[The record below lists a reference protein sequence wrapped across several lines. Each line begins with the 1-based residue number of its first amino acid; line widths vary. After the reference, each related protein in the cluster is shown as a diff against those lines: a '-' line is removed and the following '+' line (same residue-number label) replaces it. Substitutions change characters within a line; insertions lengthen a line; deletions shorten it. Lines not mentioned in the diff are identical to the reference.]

1 MTNRTKILL
10 LIAIILIIF
19 GIVYI
24 KKENKPENSLNN
36 TEKNIFSELENDNIQ
51 NVVENTTEK
60 EVNNMVENN
69 TTNTIIVGKE
79 EAESNQENTYL
90 TEQETAIKMAQKE
103 WGLDINSY
111 IFEANANSD
120 GTFKITVR
128 NKTDRNAIAQY
139 TVNVKTNTITE
150 E

>member
-10 LIAIILIIF
+10 VIAIILIIF

-36 TEKNIFSELENDNIQ
+36 TEKNIFSELENDNTQ
-51 NVVENTTEK
+51 NVVENTTEN

-103 WGLDINSY
+103 WGLDIDSY

-120 GTFKITVR
+120 GTYKITVR

>member
-10 LIAIILIIF
+10 VIAIILIIF

-36 TEKNIFSELENDNIQ
+36 TEKNIFSELENDNTQ
-51 NVVENTTEK
+51 NVVENTTEN

-128 NKTDRNAIAQY
+128 NKTDRNAITQY

>member
-10 LIAIILIIF
+10 VIAIILIIF

-36 TEKNIFSELENDNIQ
+36 TEKNIFSELENDNTQ
-51 NVVENTTEK
+51 NVVENTTVN

-128 NKTDRNAIAQY
+128 NKTDRNAITQY